1 MMMIKHATLVILAIG
16 LCFMAAGMPVLA
28 KELPAPKPAE
38 DTRSKVFDA
47 ESFTL
52 DNGMQVVV
60 IPNHRVPV
68 VTHMVWYKVGA
79 ADEPVGK
86 SGIAHFLE
94 HLLFKGS
101 SQVGGPE
108 ILPGEFSKIVRK
120 LGGNDNAFT
129 SQDYTAYF
137 QSIPAQHL
145 EKVMRMEA
153 GRMNGIKPP
162 PDHVLS
168 ERQVILEERRQRTDN
183 DPRGQFG
190 EQLSAAAYINHPYGI
205 PVIGWKHE
213 MDALSYEDAYDFYS
227 KWYAPNNAI
236 LVVSGDVTPAAVFQM
251 AIDIYGSLPREAV
264 MKRARTQSPPL
275 NSKTTVTLEHPGIRE
290 AVVQTLFRAPS
301 AHQNKQESLALEVL
315 AEILGGGPS
324 ARLYQELV
332 VKQKRASVAGM
343 SYQSAAWDDG
353 NVMLYASALPGQ
365 ELNAVKAAY
374 LDVLRQVVQDGVT
387 PEELNDAKMRLQD
400 QAIYARD
407 SLTGP
412 AMIIGYSLATGSTLD
427 DVEYWPYDIAAVT
440 AEQIQQVA
448 KIYLNPDAP
457 YRFPP
462 VSGFLLPQG
471 GLKE

>member
-1 MMMIKHATLVILAIG
+1 MMINRAALVLGLFLMGVALPAT
-16 LCFMAAGMPVLA
+16 A
-28 KELPAPKPAE
+28 KELPAPKPAV

-47 ESFTL
+47 HSFTL

-79 ADEPVGK
+79 ADEPAGK

-94 HLLFKGS
+94 HLMFKGS

-108 ILPGEFSKIVRK
+108 VLPGEFSKIIRK

-137 QSIPAQHL
+137 QSIPVQHL
-145 EKVMRMEA
+145 ETVMRMEA

-162 PDHVLS
+162 EDQVLS

-213 MDALSYEDAYDFYS
+213 MDALSYEDAHDFYS
-227 KWYAPNNAI
+227 KWYAPNNSI
-236 LVVSGDVTPAAVFQM
+236 LVVSGDVTPADVFKL
-251 AIDIYGSLPREAV
+251 AIDIYGTLPRETLP
-264 MKRARTQSPPL
+264 KRERTQSPPL
-275 NSKTTVTLEHPGIRE
+275 NSKTTVTLEHPAIRE
-290 AVVQTLFRAPS
+290 AVVQTLFRVPS
-301 AHQNKQESLALEVL
+301 AHQNKAESLALEVL
-315 AEILGGGPS
+315 SEIMGGGAS
-324 ARLYQELV
+324 SRLYQELV
-332 VKQKRASVAGM
+332 VKQKRSSSAGM
-343 SYQSAAWDDG
+343 DYQSAAWDDG
-353 NVMLYASALPGQ
+353 SVTLYASALPGQ

-374 LDVLRQVVQDGVT
+374 MAELRKVVKDGVT
-387 PEELNDAKMRLQD
+387 QAELDDAKTRLQD

-407 SLTGP
+407 SLAGP
-412 AMIIGYSLATGSTLD
+412 AMTVGYNLATGSTLD
-427 DVEYWPYDIAAVT
+427 DIEYWPYDIGAVT
-440 AEQIQQVA
+440 PEQVQEVA

-457 YRFPP
+457 YQFPP

-471 GLKE
+471 GLNE